1 MGGSYLFRTKE
12 APSKDLALCVKSA
25 FFGALLGWKID
36 SCSSFLEASERMCV
50 CAGGKIDG
58 KLGAALPRGNVIVPV
73 HGANARREFFLTA
86 CNVAHEGRKARGVGV
101 FFRLFQQNFRGWRG
115 ENE

>member
-1 MGGSYLFRTKE
+1 
-12 APSKDLALCVKSA
+12 
-25 FFGALLGWKID
+25 
-36 SCSSFLEASERMCV
+36 MCV

-101 FFRLFQQNFRGWRG
+101 FFRLFQQNFRGGGVRMSSSNQSVSSSRSRWAVFRG
-115 ENE
+115 KI